1 MYIVENYIYS
11 IMKEGGNVAF
21 DRTQYRYQYER
32 ERLKRVPLDLQREK
46 YEEVKQAAT
55 AAGESVNGYIKKAID
70 QRLNSKE

>member
-1 MYIVENYIYS
+1 M
-11 IMKEGGNVAF
+11 AF